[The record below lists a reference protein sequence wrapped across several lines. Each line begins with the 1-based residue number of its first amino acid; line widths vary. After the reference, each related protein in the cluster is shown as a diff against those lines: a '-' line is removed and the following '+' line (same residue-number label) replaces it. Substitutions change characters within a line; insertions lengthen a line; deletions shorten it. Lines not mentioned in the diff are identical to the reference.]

1 MLIERLK
8 TILVHSYPDGEIR
21 IVCVIVWP
29 DGLPTESEQDFMYD
43 VYRLNCMRN
52 LFSRKTHNSA
62 PFNLAVGYRYN
73 IIFTVLTYLIPV
85 SVMGVCYSRM
95 SYILWRSQ
103 SIGELSQRQ
112 AESIQSKRKV
122 STIRH
127 SNGVLLFRLI
137 HHHLTD

>member
-1 MLIERLK
+1 MLFFWYL
-8 TILVHSYPDGEIR
+8 
-21 IVCVIVWP
+21 
-29 DGLPTESEQDFMYD
+29 
-43 VYRLNCMRN
+43 
-52 LFSRKTHNSA
+52 
-62 PFNLAVGYRYN
+62 RYN

-122 STIRH
+122 SAISLFLYLLANTMSTH
-127 SNGVLLFRLI
+127 SNSSK
-137 HHHLTD
+137 LTFPYYFI